1 MPCHGLAMS
10 PADSSL
16 AHSLAKLASA
26 LGHGGAAPGVGVGA
40 AAGAAVVVGRP
51 AVRARRLVLLQRAV
65 ADVAVAA
72 QLPPPGPGR
81 HYFALRPRRCA
92 RAGRHAAVIVTV
104 VRVRSPFAAVVVVV
118 HRCRRCGGEEHG
130 GHKKH
135 RERSAAP
142 WPRRHRRAH
151 PAGRFMLHTCA
162 VVECSPAAL
171 PALSVFVSWGTT
183 LPAPELPT
191 LKIQGQWSV

>member
-1 MPCHGLAMS
+1 MPCHAMAS
-10 PADSSL
+10 PCPQLTARSL
-16 AHSLAKLASA
+16 TRWLASA

-92 RAGRHAAVIVTV
+92 RAGRHAAVVSV
-104 VRVRSPFAAVVVVV
+104 VRVRSPLAAVVVVV
-118 HRCRRCGGEEHG
+118 HRCRRRGGEEHG

-183 LPAPELPT
+183 LQAPVPPT